1 MAVNLISLW
10 GLEVAVAFGLSR
22 GLGWGA
28 MGVWWGRTLANLANG
43 LLFWLWFRQDRWKQK
58 DV

>member
-1 MAVNLISLW
+1 MTVNLISLW

-22 GLGWGA
+22 GLGWDA
-28 MGVWWGRTLANLANG
+28 TGVWWGRSQASQANG
-43 LLFWLWFRQDRWKQK
+43 SLPGLWFRRGLWKHK

>member
-10 GLEVAVAFGLSR
+10 GLEAAIALGLSR

-28 MGVWWGRTLANLANG
+28 TGAWWGRTPANLVNG
-43 LLFWLWFRQDRWKQK
+43 SLLGLWFRRDRWKHK